1 MAQIQRAASS
11 TLPVSHTDLTRI
23 PRFLPLFL
31 ARIARALPFVPAW
44 ILSKPSRRC
53 SASNIS
59 RETFALAVR
68 LTRKLRPRGVSPRC
82 RVSQSAVPRASGEA
96 TDGEKALNSEIA

>member
-31 ARIARALPFVPAW
+31 ARIAR
-44 ILSKPSRRC
+44 C
-53 SASNIS
+53 
-59 RETFALAVR
+59 FALRSRVDLVEAV
-68 LTRKLRPRGVSPRC
+68 
-82 RVSQSAVPRASGEA
+82 A
-96 TDGEKALNSEIA
+96 ALLGFEYFT